1 MVTPTRG
8 GGTSPEASS
17 ADQHCDLRSKAY
29 MALSTGTRGVNSP
42 PNAYAV
48 PPTRVMAWELL
59 APGPSPFCSS
69 CA

>member
-1 MVTPTRG
+1 
-8 GGTSPEASS
+8 
-17 ADQHCDLRSKAY
+17 